1 MTTVSMPALASVLTP
16 FPYHIDSMA
25 SVDEARQVMKD
36 HAIRHLVVMSEGDI
50 YSVISDREIQHH
62 AALYGVDKHS
72 DLKVNDLCVN
82 NAVVADIN
90 DPLDKVLE
98 AMAEHHLGCIVI
110 LRDGELAGVFTST
123 DACTHFAS
131 FLQQV
136 CHHEDPPDIVA

>member
-25 SVDEARQVMKD
+25 SIDEARELMRE

-50 YSVISDREIQHH
+50 FSVISDREIQHH

-98 AMAEHHLGCIVI
+98 AMADHHLGCIVV

-123 DACTHFAS
+123 DACVHFAR
-131 FLQQV
+131 FLAQV
-136 CHHEDPPDIVA
+136 CNPDEIPDIVA

>member
-1 MTTVSMPALASVLTP
+1 MTSISAPALAAVLTP
-16 FPYHIDSMA
+16 FPYSIDYMA
-25 SVDEARQVMKD
+25 TIDEARKMMRE
-36 HAIRHLVVMSEGDI
+36 HSIRHLVVMSDGDI

-62 AALYGVDKHS
+62 ASLYGVDKHS
-72 DLKVNDLCVN
+72 DLRVNDLCAN

-98 AMAEHHLGCIVI
+98 AMAEHHLGCIVV

-123 DACTHFAS
+123 DACTHFAR

-136 CHHEDPPDIVA
+136 CGDNNIPDIVA